1 MLDCRRDPMPKP
13 PQSEASDDRPAAER
27 PPSRRR
33 QGGPIF
39 LPPRRPSA
47 FARSLVDA
55 PFACDR

>member
-1 MLDCRRDPMPKP
+1 MPKP